1 MALYKSIYLLTVYNV
16 RNMAAAYNAA
26 SINVAHYKCTDYY
39 YYTSYPGTRYK
50 DKRLAV
56 LLKFPQS
63 WLWRFLFSFPLGSMD
78 VPGELT
84 RYDWINMLVTAFMP
98 KIVCYIERFIY
109 CSLVVSPEMTC
120 KTDQMSVRAFVRL
133 SVRTVSTLFEIGLR
147 DS

>member
-1 MALYKSIYLLTVYNV
+1 
-16 RNMAAAYNAA
+16 
-26 SINVAHYKCTDYY
+26 
-39 YYTSYPGTRYK
+39 
-50 DKRLAV
+50 
-56 LLKFPQS
+56 
-63 WLWRFLFSFPLGSMD
+63 
-78 VPGELT
+78 
-84 RYDWINMLVTAFMP
+84 MLVTAFMP